1 MIETPSAV
9 LVSDH
14 LARDVRF
21 FSLGTNDLIQ
31 YSIAVDRLNERIAH
45 LYNPTHPSILR
56 MIKMT
61 VDAGRARG
69 IWTGVCGEMA
79 SDILLTPLL
88 IGLGVEE
95 LSATSALVPQVKKAV
110 QSLEASKCEELA
122 RRALEMDDSD
132 AILGMSAAMAR
143 ENYGELLN

>member
-1 MIETPSAV
+1 
-9 LVSDH
+9 
-14 LARDVRF
+14 
-21 FSLGTNDLIQ
+21 
-31 YSIAVDRLNERIAH
+31 
-45 LYNPTHPSILR
+45 

-79 SDILLTPLL
+79 ADILLTPLL

-110 QSLEASKCEELA
+110 QSLEASACEELA
-122 RRALEMDDSD
+122 MRALEMDDST
-132 AILGMSAAMAR
+132 AILEMSSQMAR
-143 ENYGELLN
+143 ENYGELLD